1 MSIEDSRRKRLLRRF
16 VGLERAARIR
26 KVECDVFL
34 EIKDAINNNDMDR
47 LSGAIS
53 MHSGYNVED
62 EDILWFAEEVLKI
75 FPEGEVLASRAKDI
89 IMSANAAAAAARAES
104 ESGDTMFTTI
114 KIKRSHDEPKPT
126 SLEEGEL
133 AYSYDSSSLF
143 IGNSDGSPRKIIG
156 GGEDDEEENDN
167 ADP

>member
-53 MHSGYNVED
+53 
-62 EDILWFAEEVLKI
+62 I
-75 FPEGEVLASRAKDI
+75 
-89 IMSANAAAAAARAES
+89 
-104 ESGDTMFTTI
+104 
-114 KIKRSHDEPKPT
+114 
-126 SLEEGEL
+126 
-133 AYSYDSSSLF
+133 
-143 IGNSDGSPRKIIG
+143 
-156 GGEDDEEENDN
+156 
-167 ADP
+167 